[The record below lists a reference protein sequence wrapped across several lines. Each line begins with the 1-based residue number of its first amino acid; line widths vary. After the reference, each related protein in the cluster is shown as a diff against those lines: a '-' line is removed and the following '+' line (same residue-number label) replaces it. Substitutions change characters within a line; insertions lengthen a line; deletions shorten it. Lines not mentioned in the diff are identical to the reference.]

1 MQDAIIKGIG
11 NSRYLKTV
19 GEALSLYPTYEDFLQ
34 AMIAGTFPVD
44 FNGINKDGWTQQ
56 GTPLNKANL
65 LSDTVISTLGLS
77 TGVNSTPNDAFNVLA
92 NIGNVHAWRKTVV
105 TEEGVPEKY
114 ELGPEE
120 DKIVFSGGY
129 YSNGRGKTIYGTEI
143 QVNEAGGLTLS
154 GTTATIDDWFGNLSS
169 DYSVIKGKYVR
180 FAEHFS
186 GSYPESNL
194 SSDCKDK
201 YFYIPASAQLTY
213 TDGSMNK
220 DETNY
225 GLRISKMQ
233 LVTGIS
239 AVPPGTHVTYL
250 TSTNRNAYQNGT
262 DGSEKPAGYTLGAV
276 KTGKKALSDLSNYI
290 YSVTWQYGDSVAV
303 SDDGKVS
310 IKNPTQISISATN
323 DSEIEK
329 TKVILGKFATPVSN
343 CGFEYGKIYFF
354 PSDSQI
360 SRESLPIYDTITT
373 NIDKYQEV
381 TGYPAIPA
389 GTTIEYLG
397 ALGDKSQVQVISY
410 VGTGTYGEANPC
422 SVTARFPIKALFSL
436 GYGGTFGFD
445 PPYTSVKNGSWGDK
459 ETGIMI
465 NEFLTTTFAE
475 HMGFI
480 GSTDTSIIFGK
491 KSEDGK
497 TFYWYTPGESS
508 AGQLN
513 SSGYSYYFLAL
524 R

>member
-1 MQDAIIKGIG
+1 MKGSG

-19 GEALSLYPTYEDFLQ
+19 REALSLYPTYEDFLQ

-44 FNGINKDGWTQQ
+44 FNGINKDGWTQR

-77 TGVNSTPNDAFNVLA
+77 TGANSTPNDAFNVLA
-92 NIGNVHAWRKTVV
+92 NIGNVHVWRKTVV
-105 TEEGVPEKY
+105 TEEEIPAGYKLVDDNTDRTLDDVPNALIN
-114 ELGPEE
+114 LGNSNQSTAYV
-120 DKIVFSGGY
+120 DCADSITISDAGIVSLNNSTRH
-129 YSNGRGKTIYGTEI
+129 YSTNDIDSASSWLRGKYIKLFYINDFG
-143 QVNEAGGLTLS
+143 N
-154 GTTATIDDWFGNLSS
+154 WFGPSQLDQSKVYFVPSSANISTSSIIITVDNLQRV
-169 DYSVIKGKYVR
+169 D
-180 FAEHFS
+180 A
-186 GSYPESNL
+186 YP
-194 SSDCKDK
+194 
-201 YFYIPASAQLTY
+201 
-213 TDGSMNK
+213 
-220 DETNY
+220 
-225 GLRISKMQ
+225 
-233 LVTGIS
+233 

-250 TSTNRNAYQNGT
+250 TSTNRNAYQEGA

-329 TKVILGKFATPVSN
+329 AKVILGKFATPMSN

-360 SRESLPIYDTITT
+360 SRESLPIYDTTTT

-397 ALGDKSQVQVISY
+397 VLGDFGGSSLGYIKYGSY
-410 VGTGTYGEANPC
+410 VGTGTENVIIPFKNRPLIGFLNVD
-422 SVTARFPIKALFSL
+422 VTMF
-436 GYGGTFGFD
+436 
-445 PPYTSVKNGSWGDK
+445 
-459 ETGIMI
+459 
-465 NEFLTTTFAE
+465 
-475 HMGFI
+475 
-480 GSTDTSIIFGK
+480 TDTNWIVPTGSSGISNYTGSATWSGGK
-491 KSEDGK
+491 LTLSKGSYSQ
-497 TFYWYTPGESS
+497 FP
-508 AGQLN
+508 N
-513 SSGYSYYFLAL
+513 SSGKTYKYVAFLEGE
-524 R
+524 